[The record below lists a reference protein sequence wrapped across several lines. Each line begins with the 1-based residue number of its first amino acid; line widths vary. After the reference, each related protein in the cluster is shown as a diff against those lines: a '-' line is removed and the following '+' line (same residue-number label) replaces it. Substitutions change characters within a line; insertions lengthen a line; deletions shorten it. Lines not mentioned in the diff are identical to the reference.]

1 MKDTQAD
8 DAIETEEARAAFRM
22 KDLMEAIASQ
32 SDLKRSDLREAAG
45 LVCEALGAALA
56 EGRSLQL
63 PGLGKITERRRETKP
78 SGELIVARIKLA
90 KPAETGSGASDDEE

>member
-1 MKDTQAD
+1 MKGTQAD
-8 DAIETEEARAAFRM
+8 DAIETEEARVAFKM

-32 SDLKRSDLREAAG
+32 SELKRSDLREAAG

-63 PGLGKITERRRETKP
+63 PGLGKITERRRESKP
-78 SGELIVARIKLA
+78 SGELIVDRIKLA
-90 KPAETGSGASDDEE
+90 KPAETGSGASDEEE